1 MSENIIKM
9 PDTFKVIFDNFDDN
23 YKYRYICYFTG
34 RAGGGGKSTNIPL
47 ALLLIGLT
55 RKLKILCAREVM
67 NTIGDSIKSVLDRYI
82 DQYDLPYESF
92 RDSIVAKN
100 GTKFIFRG
108 LRETSTRGQKSLDEI
123 NIVFIDEA
131 DSITKASFEVF
142 IPSIRANKSFI
153 IMAGNPTL
161 PSDFMY
167 VRFGK
172 NSPRIKNCYYEYRD
186 YRFNPFELNDTIKGD
201 IKECKERDTDE
212 YNRVWLG
219 LLQEKGRFPV
229 CPSFSD
235 ANIVEYT
242 GPTSHLIL
250 SCDFNVNPN
259 AWVVAVDKGN
269 GTFHIIDEILTQ
281 NVFTGETAKVFFE
294 KYGAG
299 LKHLTICGDASGRAR
314 NTTSEYTNYSL
325 IQNEAIK
332 WLDESQITWQV
343 PKANGSISD
352 RVQNFNAHILKNK
365 KIKLF
370 VSPKCKVLIYSLN
383 YLEYV
388 EGTNNID
395 ERFKGNSLNE
405 LAKPHIFDAA
415 SYLTK
420 CLDPILDEHIPKN
433 KNEVVELAKKFE
445 REFR

>member
-1 MSENIIKM
+1 MSENLIRM
-9 PDTFKVIFDNFDDN
+9 PDTFKAIFDNFDDN

-47 ALLLIGLT
+47 VLLLLGLT

-131 DSITKASFEVF
+131 DSITKGSFEIFV
-142 IPSIRANKSFI
+142 PSIRANQSFI
-153 IMAGNPTL
+153 ILAGNPTL

-172 NSPRIKNCYYEYRD
+172 NSPRIRNCYYEYKD
-186 YRFNPFELNDTIKGD
+186 YRYNPFELNDTIKND
-201 IKECKERDTDE
+201 IRECKERDQDE

-219 LLQEKGRFPV
+219 LLQEKGRYPV
-229 CPSFSD
+229 VPEFSD
-235 ANIVEYT
+235 SNIVVYN
-242 GPTSHLIL
+242 GPKSHLIL
-250 SCDFNVNPN
+250 SCDFNINPN
-259 AWVVAVDKGN
+259 SWVVGIDLGGGKY
-269 GTFHIIDEILTQ
+269 HIIDEVVTQ
-281 NVFTGETAKVFFE
+281 NIFTGDTAKEFFSR
-294 KYGAG
+294 YSNI
-299 LKHLTICGDASGRAR
+299 KHLTICGDASGRSR
-314 NTTSEYTNYSL
+314 SSNSEFTNYSL

-332 WLDESQITWQV
+332 HIDESNITWMV

-352 RVQNFNAHILKNK
+352 RVQNFRAHILRNK
-365 KIKLF
+365 KIKTF
-370 VSPKCKVLIYSLN
+370 IDPKCKCLIYSLN
-383 YLEYV
+383 YLEYK
-388 EGTNNID
+388 EGTSDID
-395 ERFKGNSLNE
+395 ESAKGNSINE

-420 CLDPILDEHIPKN
+420 CLDPILDESSPREKT
-433 KNEVVELAKKFE
+433 EVEELAKKFE

>member
-1 MSENIIKM
+1 MKHTIKI
-9 PDTFKVIFDNFDDN
+9 PDTFKVIFDNFGDN
-23 YKYRYICYFTG
+23 YKYRHIVYFTG
-34 RAGGGGKSTNIPL
+34 RGGCGKSSSIPKVI
-47 ALLLIGLT
+47 LILGLIK
-55 RKLKILCAREVM
+55 KLRILCAREIL
-67 NTIGDSIKSVLDRYI
+67 NSIKDSIKSSLDRYI
-82 DQYDLPYESF
+82 QEYDLPYESF
-92 RDSIVAKN
+92 NDCITAKN
-100 GTKFIFRG
+100 GTRIIFKG
-108 LRETSTRGQKSLDEI
+108 LREANSRSQKSLDEI
-123 NIVFIDEA
+123 DIVFIDEC
-131 DSITKASFEVF
+131 DSLTRQSWETFS
-142 IPSIRANKSFI
+142 PSIRAKNSFI
-153 IMAGNPTL
+153 ILAGNPTL
-161 PSDFMY
+161 PSDFIY
-167 VRFGK
+167 TRFGK
-172 NSPRIKNCYYEYRD
+172 GSRKSKDTYYEFRD
-186 YRFNPFELNDTIKGD
+186 YRYNSFDFPKVMNNMIL
-201 IKECKERDTDE
+201 ECKERDTDE

-235 ANIVEYT
+235 ANIVEYA

-299 LKHLTICGDASGRAR
+299 LKHLVVCGDASGRAR

-370 VSPKCKVLIYSLN
+370 VSPKCKVLVYSLN

-395 ERFKGNSLNE
+395 EKFKGNSLNE

-445 REFR
+445 RDFR